1 MKFNRWMEM
10 ISGPRNESYSSP
22 DLFRTPGMV
31 PASSGLALGND
42 TEMTDE
48 SRVSHALLFLPFPRV
63 FLPKTMVAYH
73 GTRPHKQRRPLP
85 TGFAWRQDASLWT
98 RKRGLNSCARNSL
111 SGSLGTGRA
120 PGETLKA

>member
-73 GTRPHKQRRPLP
+73 GTRRHSSAGRFPPGSPGGRTPRF
-85 TGFAWRQDASLWT
+85 G
-98 RKRGLNSCARNSL
+98 RGNA
-111 SGSLGTGRA
+111 GSIPA
-120 PGETLKA
+120 PGTHFPVAWERDGRQGKH